1 MHYQPKIGEPRG
13 NYQSYLNKEL
23 RDAIKK
29 DTIRWKCSTSWI
41 IATALAAFYDVNIIR
56 PSDLNKSKTKKRKK
70 INGKTISRIF

>member
-1 MHYQPKIGEPRG
+1 MYSQPRIGEVRES
-13 NYQSYLNKEL
+13 YKSYLNQEL

-56 PSDLNKSKTKKRKK
+56 PSEISKSKTKRRKRKK
-70 INGKTISRIF
+70 S